1 MSRQVSAKGTSTDE
15 RPDEGATGRSDGTS
29 ERAEAAKHATTGA
42 DSGFEL
48 LDRERDRMDARLEPL
63 TPRDRSDAQASEV
76 PRSRASASDM
86 FGKAESRS

>member
-1 MSRQVSAKGTSTDE
+1 MSRQVSAKGTSTEE

-48 LDRERDRMDARLEPL
+48 LERERDRMDARLEPL
-63 TPRDRSDAQASEV
+63 TPRG
-76 PRSRASASDM
+76 RASSSDM
-86 FGKAESRS
+86 FGKAESRG